1 MRMNFFLIFYLIRI
15 PFGLVLFDFSCLG
28 FDIMRMSFFIFY
40 LEGNRFGLVLF
51 DFSCFLN
58 LKSKSKLNWI
68 GFFFH
73 I

>member
-1 MRMNFFLIFYLIRI
+1 MNFFLIFYLIRI

-51 DFSCFLN
+51 DFS
-58 LKSKSKLNWI
+58 
-68 GFFFH
+68 FFK